1 MNRLFYFALAALVA
15 IGCSSHRSD
24 DDFVS
29 SVGAVSPAVVLL
41 TMQVPG
47 ETKQNNVDDAYATG
61 IVVASGRWGSD
72 ILTVQHAIAGA
83 WNLHVTIANT
93 KRVPG
98 RIVAQNETYDLALVR
113 VRTPDLPVVALG
125 TAAHAKPGQLVG
137 LIGYPIPDQFKD
149 EGLGLDRSVGEGRV
163 SSVRRD
169 AIEVTLPI
177 VPGESGSPVFLADS
191 GEVVGIAESRFDQ
204 EHSIGFALPMD
215 DAKKFLHA
223 VDAERGF

>member
-1 MNRLFYFALAALVA
+1 MNRLFYVALAALVV

-29 SVGAVSPAVVLL
+29 SVGAISPAVVLL

-83 WNLHVTIANT
+83 WNLHVTIANS

-98 RIVAQNETYDLALVR
+98 R
-113 VRTPDLPVVALG
+113 
-125 TAAHAKPGQLVG
+125 
-137 LIGYPIPDQFKD
+137 
-149 EGLGLDRSVGEGRV
+149 
-163 SSVRRD
+163 
-169 AIEVTLPI
+169 
-177 VPGESGSPVFLADS
+177 
-191 GEVVGIAESRFDQ
+191 
-204 EHSIGFALPMD
+204 
-215 DAKKFLHA
+215 
-223 VDAERGF
+223 